1 MPIQLIRRA
10 SLFVETSEAFAPTP
24 VGSCELAGLDPQ
36 TGTELGEMM
45 LGLRPG
51 RVSANQVTVYKAMG
65 VAMEDMVAA
74 DLAYREAVRRGLGR
88 AVAL

>member
-1 MPIQLIRRA
+1 ML
-10 SLFVETSEAFAPTP
+10 
-24 VGSCELAGLDPQ
+24 
-36 TGTELGEMM
+36 

-51 RVSANQVTVYKAMG
+51 RTSADQITVYKAMG
-65 VAMEDMVAA
+65 VAMEDLVAA